1 MVSSPLKLVFFSSS
15 HFVLPIL
22 ESIIN
27 SQDFTLDQVVLCH
40 SEQLSPNE
48 QQISGLTKQHLEDDL
63 LKRKIE
69 LKLVVS
75 QPDRELRQTKVS
87 NPVSEFA
94 RKNQIPL
101 FLPEKINKEFQ
112 NSSEL
117 MQGFD
122 FGIVASFGQIISQ
135 SVLDLA
141 QYKFVNWHPSDLPK
155 YRGASPM
162 SSLLYNGENQTAL
175 SWIEMTKEM
184 DAGDIWLKIG
194 REVNKQTTFTQLAKE
209 MGDLGAKTWSI
220 VIAKIILAEK
230 YNLKPIPQDHS
241 IATFCGKQTKEDA
254 IIKPSEMS
262 AKQVFNHWRA
272 FVEFPKTKFYSKYF
286 KQLICLNIA
295 INIWDTLQPLKETN
309 WKIVNEN
316 EEWLQLKGQKQ
327 VKTLLKC
334 KEGFVEVKKITL
346 SNGKSID
353 FRGFCFS

>member
-1 MVSSPLKLVFFSSS
+1 MSSSPLKLVFFSSS
-15 HFVLPIL
+15 YFVLPIL
-22 ESIIN
+22 KSIIS
-27 SQDFTLDQVVLCH
+27 SQDRTLDQAVLNH
-40 SEQLSPNE
+40 YEQLSPDE
-48 QQISGLTKQHLEDDL
+48 QQISGLTKKYLEDSL

-75 QPDRELRQTKVS
+75 QPDRELRQKKIS

-94 RKNQIPL
+94 RKNKIPL
-101 FLPEKINKEFQ
+101 FLPEKINREFQ
-112 NSSEL
+112 KSSEL

-141 QYKFVNWHPSDLPK
+141 EYKFINWHPSDLPK

-184 DAGDIWLKIG
+184 DAGDIWLKID
-194 REVNKQTTFTQLAKE
+194 REVDNQTTFTQIAQK
-209 MGDLGAKTWSI
+209 MGNLGAKTWSI

-230 YNLKPIPQDHS
+230 YNLKPIPQNHS
-241 IATFCGKQTKEDA
+241 MATFCSKQTKEDA

-262 AKQVFNHWRA
+262 STQVFNHWRA

-286 KQLICLNIA
+286 RQLICLNVA
-295 INIWDTLQPLKETN
+295 VNTWSTLQPLKEAN

-316 EEWLQLKGQKQ
+316 EEWLQLKGQKE

-334 KEGFVEVKKITL
+334 KVGFVEVKKITL

-353 FRGFCFS
+353 FRGFCFP